1 MAASGSCNTADSC
14 RKLLVDTRV
23 KQLEHLQGSNLTI
36 LTDCSTVEA
45 ALKVLSERRILSAPV
60 VSPDGSPAPSHSTS
74 ATEGAGG
81 GPAGTAAAAVVWPAS
96 LPNSDIMGFVCVN
109 DILNSFLECYARE
122 YSDPSYLTVLPDN
135 PQPAPPAPPP
145 EPAPAPAGPAAA
157 NGAPSPPAP
166 APAPSDAAAAAGDGG
181 TGAGAA
187 TSSKP
192 RPPHVVVG
200 SGPQR
205 PRSLARVSAA
215 GEHGSMLA
223 RMRRLEELG
232 GRFAQ
237 QQLRDLSCK
246 GCDGDFLH
254 SRHAGEARLLELVM
268 YGFLEPKRRGM
279 HEGEQQAQVVHRVA
293 LFDNSGAITSV
304 ISQSDIVRFLADN
317 SARLG
322 ELAGSTM
329 SELGWDDKRVVSCT
343 PDTPALDAMRLM
355 VCEGV
360 SSLAVV
366 AEPEEQ
372 EEGGQEEGAAVAGGR
387 LLGNFSASEMRTM
400 TAEHFGALSLPVG
413 EFLALEHD
421 TEYVAAA
428 AGWAAN
434 RERLLEEEGV
444 LGSPAHS
451 FIRDRVRRARP
462 QQQSQQHAGQGQ
474 GQGHTAHQPQPQP
487 GSLVGQRLVVARP
500 DTTFGEVLQLL
511 VAHRVHRVYVV
522 NARLQPVG
530 IVTCTDVLRKV
541 VELATAAVP
550 PAAGASPAAV
560 AAAAAAAAAATA
572 EAVSGGHPLHAHHPH
587 PLA

>member
-1 MAASGSCNTADSC
+1 MATASGASCSTPDEC
-14 RKLLVDTRV
+14 RRLLVDTRV
-23 KQLEHLQGSNLTI
+23 KNLEHLQGSNLTI
-36 LTDCSTVEA
+36 LTDCSTVEQ
-45 ALKVLSERRILSAPV
+45 ALTVLSEKRILSAPV
-60 VSPDGSPAPSHSTS
+60 VSPDVAAAAASTS
-74 ATEGAGG
+74 GG
-81 GPAGTAAAAVVWPAS
+81 GAVVWPAS

-109 DILNSFLECYARE
+109 DILNSFLESYARE
-122 YSDPSYLTVLPDN
+122 YSDPSYLTTTTAADPH
-135 PQPAPPAPPP
+135 PAPPAPPP
-145 EPAPAPAGPAAA
+145 PPPAAAPAPAAAAAVDGPAA
-157 NGAPSPPAP
+157 PSP
-166 APAPSDAAAAAGDGG
+166 AATAAAGDDA
-181 TGAGAA
+181 AGAPPA
-187 TSSKP
+187 KP
-192 RPPHVVVG
+192 RVVIDG
-200 SGPQR
+200 GGGGGGGRSAGP
-205 PRSLARVSAA
+205 RVSSA

-232 GRFAQ
+232 ARFAQ
-237 QQLRDLSCK
+237 QQLRDLVCK

-268 YGFLEPKRRGM
+268 YGFLDPKRRGM

-293 LFDNSGAITSV
+293 LFDSGGAITAV

-317 SARLG
+317 SRRLG

-366 AEPEEQ
+366 AEPQLAATQ
-372 EEGGQEEGAAVAGGR
+372 EEEEAGGEAAAAVRLAGGR
-387 LLGNFSASEMRTM
+387 LLGNFSASEMRSM

-421 TEYVAAA
+421 TEYVRSA

-451 FIRDRVRRARP
+451 FIRDRLRRARP
-462 QQQSQQHAGQGQ
+462 PQ
-474 GQGHTAHQPQPQP
+474 AHPHVPQP
-487 GSLVGQRLVVARP
+487 GSEVGQRLVVARP
-500 DTTFGEVLQLL
+500 DSTFSEVLELL
-511 VAHRVHRVYVV
+511 VSHRIHRVYVV
-522 NARLQPVG
+522 NAALQPVG

-550 PAAGASPAAV
+550 PSASTSPAAV

-587 PLA
+587 PLAQGGGK